1 MEEPMKK
8 YSTLQKFNALVQ
20 IQTIIISAL
29 PYIIGSVMASY
40 YYHNFN
46 LVYSL
51 WLFLAVICFH
61 LAVNG
66 HNQYTDYAR
75 YKQNHITSYNNILEK
90 FNITKSWARKIIII
104 LTLISAIIGTILS
117 IKVGWII
124 LLIGIL
130 SYLIGYCYSGG
141 PYPILK
147 TPFGEPASGITMGYN
162 ITFLG
167 LYINM
172 YNVHPFDNFFW
183 AKAIIVAGPAIFVI
197 ANVMLANNIC
207 DVAEDVKI
215 GRKTLPYYTGRKT
228 ALTILRCYYV
238 LAYIFLILGIV
249 LKYLPVITL
258 GSLLTI
264 PLVYHTTKT
273 FVKNPHK
280 ESTFTGILVNVLLVL
295 ISEIIFS
302 LVGLAI

>member
-1 MEEPMKK
+1 MKK

-51 WLFLAVICFH
+51 WLFLAVIYFH

-141 PYPILK
+141 PYQK
-147 TPFGEPASGITMGYN
+147 
-162 ITFLG
+162 
-167 LYINM
+167 
-172 YNVHPFDNFFW
+172 
-183 AKAIIVAGPAIFVI
+183 
-197 ANVMLANNIC
+197 
-207 DVAEDVKI
+207 
-215 GRKTLPYYTGRKT
+215 
-228 ALTILRCYYV
+228 
-238 LAYIFLILGIV
+238 
-249 LKYLPVITL
+249 
-258 GSLLTI
+258 LL
-264 PLVYHTTKT
+264 
-273 FVKNPHK
+273 
-280 ESTFTGILVNVLLVL
+280 LVNQLQELQWATTL
-295 ISEIIFS
+295 HF
-302 LVGLAI
+302 

>member
-1 MEEPMKK
+1 MKK

-172 YNVHPFDNFFW
+172 YNVHPFDNFLW

-228 ALTILRCYYV
+228 ALTILCCYYV

>member
-1 MEEPMKK
+1 MKK

-29 PYIIGSVMASY
+29 PYIVGSVMASY

-228 ALTILRCYYV
+228 ALTILCCYYV

>member
-1 MEEPMKK
+1 MKK
-8 YSTLQKFNALVQ
+8 YSTLQKFKALVQ

-66 HNQYTDYAR
+66 HNQYTDYTR

-104 LTLISAIIGTILS
+104 LTLISAIIGITLS

-207 DVAEDVKI
+207 DVAKDVKI

-228 ALTILRCYYV
+228 ALTILCGYYV

>member
-1 MEEPMKK
+1 MKK
-8 YSTLQKFNALVQ
+8 YSTLQKFKALVQ

-66 HNQYTDYAR
+66 HNQYTDYTR
-75 YKQNHITSYNNILEK
+75 YKQKHITSYNNILEK

-104 LTLISAIIGTILS
+104 LTLISAIIGITLS

-228 ALTILRCYYV
+228 ALTILCGYYV

>member
-1 MEEPMKK
+1 MKK
-8 YSTLQKFNALVQ
+8 YSTLQKFKALDQ

-66 HNQYTDYAR
+66 HNQYTDYTR

-104 LTLISAIIGTILS
+104 LTLISAIIGITLS

-207 DVAEDVKI
+207 DVAVDVKI

-228 ALTILRCYYV
+228 ALTILCGYYV

>member
-1 MEEPMKK
+1 MKK

-104 LTLISAIIGTILS
+104 LTLISAIIGIILS

-228 ALTILRCYYV
+228 ALTILCCYYV

-273 FVKNPHK
+273 FVKNTHK

>member
-1 MEEPMKK
+1 MKK
-8 YSTLQKFNALVQ
+8 YSTLQKFKALVQ

-66 HNQYTDYAR
+66 HNQYTDYTR

-104 LTLISAIIGTILS
+104 LTLISAIIGITLS

-124 LLIGIL
+124 FLIGIL

-141 PYPILK
+141 PSPILK

-228 ALTILRCYYV
+228 ALTILCGYYV

>member
-1 MEEPMKK
+1 MKK

-66 HNQYTDYAR
+66 HNQYTDYTR

-172 YNVHPFDNFFW
+172 YNVQPFDNFFW

-228 ALTILRCYYV
+228 ALTILCCYYV
-238 LAYIFLILGIV
+238 LAYIFLILGIA

>member
-1 MEEPMKK
+1 MKK

-228 ALTILRCYYV
+228 ALTILCCYYV

-302 LVGLAI
+302 LVRLAI

>member
-1 MEEPMKK
+1 MEEPIKK

-104 LTLISAIIGTILS
+104 LTLISVIIGTILS

-228 ALTILRCYYV
+228 ALTILCCYYV

-249 LKYLPVITL
+249 LKYLPIITL

>member
-1 MEEPMKK
+1 MKK
-8 YSTLQKFNALVQ
+8 YSTLQKFKALVQ

-66 HNQYTDYAR
+66 HNQYTDYTR

-104 LTLISAIIGTILS
+104 LTLISAIIGITLS

-228 ALTILRCYYV
+228 ALTILCGYYV

-280 ESTFTGILVNVLLVL
+280 ESTCSDPHFSDTLLILCD
-295 ISEIIFS
+295 
-302 LVGLAI
+302 

>member
-1 MEEPMKK
+1 MKK
-8 YSTLQKFNALVQ
+8 YSTLQKFKALVQ

-66 HNQYTDYAR
+66 HNQYTDYTR

-104 LTLISAIIGTILS
+104 LTLISAIIGITLS

-228 ALTILRCYYV
+228 ALTILCGYYV
-238 LAYIFLILGIV
+238 LAYIFLILGII

>member
-1 MEEPMKK
+1 MKK
-8 YSTLQKFNALVQ
+8 YSTLQKFKALVQ

-66 HNQYTDYAR
+66 HNQYTDYTR

-104 LTLISAIIGTILS
+104 LTLISAIIGITLS

-228 ALTILRCYYV
+228 ALTILCGYYV

-280 ESTFTGILVNVLLVL
+280 ESTVTGILVNVLLVL

>member
-1 MEEPMKK
+1 MKK

-183 AKAIIVAGPAIFVI
+183 AKAIIVAGPAIFFI

-228 ALTILRCYYV
+228 ALTILCCYYV

>member
-1 MEEPMKK
+1 MKK

-104 LTLISAIIGTILS
+104 LTLISAIIGIILS

-228 ALTILRCYYV
+228 ALTILCCYYV
-238 LAYIFLILGIV
+238 LVYIFLILGIV

-280 ESTFTGILVNVLLVL
+280 ESTFTSILVNVLLVL

>member
-29 PYIIGSVMASY
+29 PYIIGSMMASY

-104 LTLISAIIGTILS
+104 LTLISAIIGIILS

-147 TPFGEPASGITMGYN
+147 TPFGEPVSGITMGYN

-228 ALTILRCYYV
+228 ALTILCCYYV
-238 LAYIFLILGIV
+238 LAYIFLIFGIV

>member
-1 MEEPMKK
+1 MKK

-66 HNQYTDYAR
+66 HNQYTDYTR

-228 ALTILRCYYV
+228 ALTILCCYYV
-238 LAYIFLILGIV
+238 LAYIFLILEIV

>member
-1 MEEPMKK
+1 MKK

-215 GRKTLPYYTGRKT
+215 GRKPLPYYTGRKT
-228 ALTILRCYYV
+228 ALTILCCYYV

>member
-1 MEEPMKK
+1 MKK

-29 PYIIGSVMASY
+29 PYIIGSMMASY

-46 LVYSL
+46 LIYSL

-104 LTLISAIIGTILS
+104 LTLISAIIGIILS

-228 ALTILRCYYV
+228 ALTILCCYYV

>member
-1 MEEPMKK
+1 MKK
-8 YSTLQKFNALVQ
+8 YSTLQKFKALVQ

-66 HNQYTDYAR
+66 HNQYTDYTR

-104 LTLISAIIGTILS
+104 LTLISAIIGITLS

-183 AKAIIVAGPAIFVI
+183 AKAIIVAGPAIFVL

-228 ALTILRCYYV
+228 ALTILCGYYV

>member
-1 MEEPMKK
+1 MKK
-8 YSTLQKFNALVQ
+8 YSTLQKFKALVQ

-104 LTLISAIIGTILS
+104 LTLISAIIGITLS

-228 ALTILRCYYV
+228 ALTILCCYYV

>member
-1 MEEPMKK
+1 MKK

-104 LTLISAIIGTILS
+104 LTLISAIIGTILI

-228 ALTILRCYYV
+228 ALTILCCYYV
-238 LAYIFLILGIV
+238 LAYIFLILVIV

>member
-104 LTLISAIIGTILS
+104 LTLISVIIGTILS

-228 ALTILRCYYV
+228 ALTILCCYYV

-249 LKYLPVITL
+249 LKYLPIITL

>member
-1 MEEPMKK
+1 MKK

-147 TPFGEPASGITMGYN
+147 TPFGEPVSGITMGYN

-228 ALTILRCYYV
+228 ALTILCCYYV
-238 LAYIFLILGIV
+238 LAYIFLILGIA

-295 ISEIIFS
+295 ISEIMFS

>member
-1 MEEPMKK
+1 MKK

-104 LTLISAIIGTILS
+104 LTLISVIIGTILS

-228 ALTILRCYYV
+228 ALTILCCYYV

-249 LKYLPVITL
+249 LKYLPIITL

-273 FVKNPHK
+273 FVKIPHK